1 MTSQEAA
8 ALKDYMTS
16 VVQYG
21 TASALSGQSY
31 TAAGKT
37 GTAEYS
43 SDKEKRSLL
52 VCRDEQCG

>member
-16 VVQYG
+16 VVRYE
-21 TASALSGQSY
+21 THPLTFSQSY
-31 TAAGKT
+31 TVPPGKPRQRNF
-37 GTAEYS
+37 S
-43 SDKEKRSLL
+43 SDKEKISL